1 MLKIKSANE
10 DLLKLKTENDQNI
23 SFMWSF
29 KTIQKPA
36 AVFQIRDILRKKE
49 DILFKTSK
57 IFKEQRSSKESV
69 SQEPRLVFKPYKTEC
84 LSSEKSSFR
93 NSIMVKN
100 SIPRTDTNIKI
111 VDDLKSLNF
120 KLDPIKP
127 STSINSKRFKL
138 RKKTLNSSEDISIYE
153 KYEKID

>member
-23 SFMWSF
+23 SFMRSF

-69 SQEPRLVFKPYKTEC
+69 SQ
-84 LSSEKSSFR
+84 
-93 NSIMVKN
+93 
-100 SIPRTDTNIKI
+100 
-111 VDDLKSLNF
+111 
-120 KLDPIKP
+120 
-127 STSINSKRFKL
+127 
-138 RKKTLNSSEDISIYE
+138 
-153 KYEKID
+153 

>member
-1 MLKIKSANE
+1 
-10 DLLKLKTENDQNI
+10 
-23 SFMWSF
+23 
-29 KTIQKPA
+29 
-36 AVFQIRDILRKKE
+36 
-49 DILFKTSK
+49 
-57 IFKEQRSSKESV
+57 
-69 SQEPRLVFKPYKTEC
+69 
-84 LSSEKSSFR
+84 
-93 NSIMVKN
+93 MVKN